1 MIFSAFNPP
10 KYKFIPRN
18 IQSSFIKDYK
28 EKSFANKKK
37 ANLKHSNSLKIN
49 KNSHHFYNI
58 KENFSVIDLEKS
70 NNNNILSRNRQNNKD
85 FSIQKGFS
93 SLFDSSKIKNSI
105 ISKIDHLMSIY
116 KYNNIKLYYSFI
128 KIENLIN
135 RLLKKSELDTQ
146 KSLSSYN
153 NKNQDKLN
161 ISNNENIDGENQE
174 QEINLLNK
182 KINKLMQKQN
192 EIENKFK
199 FERLSYLFCIGENQK
214 EIRELHDKL
223 KMLTINKMPK
233 NELKKV
239 VCFPNYAKFDIT
251 DEINPKSIPMFSSNE
266 KKTQTPKI
274 IQRNKSKKSTHDNN
288 DFNQLFKTELRR
300 YKHNISFSI
309 NESNKKDDNN
319 KNDTLDYEKEEEER
333 KISGKQN
340 KLKNI
345 DDTIELGKKYFD
357 EHIPYI
363 DRFFQ
368 KKKNYFLSHP
378 KLNYIKDINSGNNII
393 RWKLGNQINSLPQQ
407 IAKLK
412 TVSKSKKN
420 TIVVFPSFLNETL
433 LNIEKL
439 KNNKNFRSIDNKFE
453 DIYKIKL
460 KSQD

>member
-28 EKSFANKKK
+28 EKSFANKKN

-153 NKNQDKLN
+153 NKNQHKLN

-182 KINKLMQKQN
+182 KINKLA
-192 EIENKFK
+192 
-199 FERLSYLFCIGENQK
+199 Y
-214 EIRELHDKL
+214 
-223 KMLTINKMPK
+223 
-233 NELKKV
+233 
-239 VCFPNYAKFDIT
+239 
-251 DEINPKSIPMFSSNE
+251 
-266 KKTQTPKI
+266 
-274 IQRNKSKKSTHDNN
+274 SK
-288 DFNQLFKTELRR
+288 
-300 YKHNISFSI
+300 
-309 NESNKKDDNN
+309 
-319 KNDTLDYEKEEEER
+319 
-333 KISGKQN
+333 
-340 KLKNI
+340 
-345 DDTIELGKKYFD
+345 
-357 EHIPYI
+357 
-363 DRFFQ
+363 
-368 KKKNYFLSHP
+368 
-378 KLNYIKDINSGNNII
+378 
-393 RWKLGNQINSLPQQ
+393 
-407 IAKLK
+407 
-412 TVSKSKKN
+412 
-420 TIVVFPSFLNETL
+420 
-433 LNIEKL
+433 
-439 KNNKNFRSIDNKFE
+439 
-453 DIYKIKL
+453 
-460 KSQD
+460 